1 LRFRKR
7 RERRQDIL
15 IAEHMRLNMT
25 RFFVG
30 SFLGLFLALAAPAVA
45 QNARPP
51 AEGGKLIDNEQIRVR
66 ELNLK
71 AGQKLPAQSFP
82 NTFVYGLTSGALV
95 FAPPG
100 RTPYELSF
108 GQGEALWLSA
118 QEAAMQN
125 ETDKEIRVLLV
136 EIKQRPPAGAA
147 GKGKSKGKSRD
158 KRHESGKSKPAA
170 KPAGKTAKPAAKPAS
185 QAKSKKK

>member
-82 NTFVYGLTSGALV
+82 NTFVYGLSGGALV

-108 GQGEALWLSA
+108 GPGEALWLSA
-118 QEAAMQN
+118 QEAAVQN
-125 ETDKEIRVLLV
+125 ETDKDIRVLLV
-136 EIKQRPPAGAA
+136 EIKQRPPAGTA
-147 GKGKSKGKSRD
+147 GKSKAR
-158 KRHESGKSKPAA
+158 RASGKGKPAA
-170 KPAGKTAKPAAKPAS
+170 KPAAKTARPETRS
-185 QAKSKKK
+185 GKK